1 MDDSIK
7 LKKLALLHELD
18 VIDVRKESRSLATDE
33 LRLEQHLISSLNVI
47 NRQEEIY
54 WKQRAK
60 LQWLKEGDGN
70 TKFFHSMANGRKNRN
85 FMTQILHEG
94 HLLENPLDIGK
105 AFTSR
110 FKQQFSHQR
119 DARLRVDFRKLLA
132 NKLEVDLS
140 ALERPGPCLLRA
152 QK

>member
-18 VIDVRKESRSLATDE
+18 VIDVRKESRKLVTDE
-33 LRLEQHLISSLNVI
+33 LRLEQHLIFSLNVI

-60 LQWLKEGDGN
+60 LQWLKEEDGN
-70 TKFFHSMANGRKNRN
+70 TKFFHSVANGRKNRN
-85 FMTQILHEG
+85 FIPQILHEG

-110 FKQQFSHQR
+110 FKQQFGYQR
-119 DARLRVDFRKLLA
+119 DARLRVDFRKLLV
-132 NKLEVDLS
+132 NKLEMDLS
-140 ALERPGPCLLRA
+140 ALERAGPCLLRA
-152 QK
+152 